1 MTLIVCLLG
10 KDAIVTASD
19 SRAYFKDEKEVTCH
33 DDTNKKIHL
42 IHNVAICDEGTTH
55 TKMFVDEIKKKPVTG
70 IEEIA
75 KEMTKVANDFP
86 LFAAPNEHFTKV
98 NPDFVRARLEL
109 AIVGYIGKEP
119 RIYTLNSTIRFASIP
134 YYDSF
139 ALSGAIKG
147 GSAASSTKRFC
158 FIGIDP
164 FFLMIIVK
172 V

>member
-42 IHNVAICDEGTTH
+42 IHNVAICDAGTTH

-75 KEMTKVANDFP
+75 KEMTKSLRMIFRY
-86 LFAAPNEHFTKV
+86 LLLQTS
-98 NPDFVRARLEL
+98 
-109 AIVGYIGKEP
+109 
-119 RIYTLNSTIRFASIP
+119 TL
-134 YYDSF
+134 
-139 ALSGAIKG
+139 LK
-147 GSAASSTKRFC
+147 
-158 FIGIDP
+158 
-164 FFLMIIVK
+164 
-172 V
+172 